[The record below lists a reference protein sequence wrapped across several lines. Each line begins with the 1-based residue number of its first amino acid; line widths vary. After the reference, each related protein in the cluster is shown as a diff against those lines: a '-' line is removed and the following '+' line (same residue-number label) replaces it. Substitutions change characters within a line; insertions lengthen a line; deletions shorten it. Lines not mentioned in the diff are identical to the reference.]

1 MTEAHSAG
9 ENFMRTPMQER
20 TPNWLIVLAV
30 TAALALFASLRH
42 GELRAGHLTPAA
54 QRHAAP
60 NMTLQRMD
68 GGQWRLADHRGQVVL
83 INLWASWCGPC
94 REETPGLVRLY
105 HSAHSQGLEI
115 VGLSLDV
122 GSRNKVQAFVRQFQ
136 VPYPIAFPEPMS
148 QLASTVDAIP
158 TTILIDR
165 QGRVAKTYVG
175 AAKQAVFEADVQELL
190 REKEAVKPITVLSSR
205 KQ

>member
-1 MTEAHSAG
+1 
-9 ENFMRTPMQER
+9 MQER
-20 TPNWLIVLAV
+20 RRNWVIVLAV

-54 QRHAAP
+54 QRRVAP
-60 NMTLQRMD
+60 GMTLRRMN
-68 GGQWRLADHRGQVVL
+68 GGDWRLADYRGQVVL

-105 HSAHSQGLEI
+105 RSMHGRGLEV

-122 GSRNKVQAFVRQFQ
+122 GSHDKVESFVRQFQ

-148 QLASTVDAIP
+148 QLASTVEGIP

-175 AAKQAVFEADVQELL
+175 AAREAVFAADVQDLM
-190 REKEAVKPITVLSSR
+190 REN
-205 KQ
+205 